1 MNLLLLYGM
10 GMGLLLFVALLWV
23 EKQLMKAF
31 EINPLLELG
40 LLYLAFY
47 WLPDLANGFLPESWK
62 MTQIDTPL
70 QLEGSLGFILR
81 LNKPQMSVVDLAFS
95 IFLLCIIGRFI
106 YVMVGKKSLWGGTED
121 HENKENI

>member
-1 MNLLLLYGM
+1 MNLLLLYGI

-47 WLPDLANGFLPESWK
+47 WVPDLANKFLPESWK
-62 MTQIDTPL
+62 MAQIDTPF

-81 LNKPQMSVVDLAFS
+81 LNKPQMSVVDIAFS
-95 IFLLCIIGRFI
+95 VFLVCIIGRFI
-106 YVMVGKKSLWGGTED
+106 YVMAGKKELWGKMGGN
-121 HENKENI
+121 NKEENQ